1 MIADQRVLVVDDHP
15 VVRRG
20 LRAMLEGEPW
30 VATVTEAAT
39 VAEAVREAAV
49 HPVHVVAMDVVLP
62 DGDGIDA
69 AGRILRAAPGTRM
82 LILTMDDDES
92 VVERALRA
100 GAHGFLLKDT
110 DPEVV
115 VDSLRTVAAGGV
127 VLGPRTAGALLTGL
141 RTAPARIPA
150 PFDRLSER
158 EREVVVRLT
167 AGDSNA
173 QIARR
178 LGLSEKTVRN
188 QLSAIFAKLGVT
200 DRVRVALLARDAGLR
215 A

>member
-20 LRAMLEGEPW
+20 LRAMLEGESW
-30 VATVTEAAT
+30 VAAVTEAAT
-39 VAEAVREAAV
+39 VAEAVRAVAV
-49 HPVHVVAMDVVLP
+49 HPVHVVAMDVGLP

-69 AGRILRAAPGTRM
+69 AGRILRAAPGTRI

-92 VVERALRA
+92 VVQRALRA

-110 DPEVV
+110 DPQVV

-141 RTAPARIPA
+141 RTSPARVPA

-158 EREVVVRLT
+158 EREVVIRLT
-167 AGDSNA
+167 AGDSNG

-188 QLSAIFAKLGVT
+188 QLSGIFAKLGMT
-200 DRVRVALLARDAGLR
+200 DRVRVALSARDAGLR

>member
-1 MIADQRVLVVDDHP
+1 MIAGQRVLVVDDHP

-20 LRAMLEGEPW
+20 LRAMLESESW

-39 VAEAVREAAV
+39 AAEAVRAATV
-49 HPVHVVAMDVVLP
+49 GPVHLIAMDVGLP

-69 AGRILRAAPGTRM
+69 AGRILRAAPGTRV

-92 VVERALRA
+92 VVDRALRA

-110 DPEVV
+110 DPELV
-115 VDSLRTVAAGGV
+115 VDSLRTVAGGGV
-127 VLGPRTAGALLTGL
+127 VLGPRTAGALLTGM
-141 RTAPARIPA
+141 RSAPARVPA

-158 EREVVVRLT
+158 EREVVTRLT
-167 AGDSNA
+167 TGESNA
-173 QIARR
+173 QIARW

-188 QLSAIFAKLGVT
+188 QLSLIFAKLGVT
-200 DRVRVALLARDAGLR
+200 DRLRVALLARDAGLR
-215 A
+215 

>member
-1 MIADQRVLVVDDHP
+1 MIAGRRVLVVDDHP

-20 LRAMLEGEPW
+20 LRAMLESESW

-39 VAEAVREAAV
+39 VAEAVRAATV
-49 HPVHVVAMDVVLP
+49 GPVHLIAMDVGLP

-69 AGRILRAAPGTRM
+69 AGRILRAAPGTRV

-92 VVERALRA
+92 VVDRALRA

-110 DPEVV
+110 DPELV
-115 VDSLRTVAAGGV
+115 VDSLRTVAGGGV
-127 VLGPRTAGALLTGL
+127 VLGPRTAGALLTGM
-141 RTAPARIPA
+141 RAAPARVPA

-158 EREVVVRLT
+158 EREVVTRLT
-167 AGDSNA
+167 AGESNA

-188 QLSAIFAKLGVT
+188 QLSLIFSKLGVT
-200 DRVRVALLARDAGLR
+200 DRLRVALLARDAGLR
-215 A
+215 